1 LAQKLLNNTIGD
13 IYEKNLRILVINPGS
28 TSTAIALFED
38 DKLLDK
44 ETIRHSS
51 EELSKY
57 KKIFDQH
64 EFREKVIINFLKKK
78 NIDINSLDVIVGRGG
93 VLKPVKSGA
102 YKINKL
108 MLEDL
113 KERTRVEHA
122 SNLGAVIAYDL
133 AQKIGAPSFI
143 VDSVAVDEL
152 EPVARISGMSD
163 IERESLCHVLSIK
176 VTARR
181 IAQELGKSY
190 KELDLIVVH
199 LGGGISVSAHRK
211 GRMIDVNN
219 ASAEGPFTPE
229 RTGGLPSVELVKL
242 CYSQKYTL
250 REMLKKLIGK
260 GGLVDY
266 LGTNN
271 LLEIEERIIKGDKK
285 AELLYRAMAYQ
296 VAKEIAAMAAVL
308 KGKVNAIVIAGNGA
322 RDKGALGKTFVNWIK
337 ERVNFIA
344 PITVYP
350 GTDEMKALALGAVR
364 VLKGEEKALE
374 YK

>member
-1 LAQKLLNNTIGD
+1 M
-13 IYEKNLRILVINPGS
+13 EKKFRILVINPGS

-38 DKLLDK
+38 DKLLGK

-57 KKIFDQH
+57 IKIFDQH
-64 EFREKVIINFLKKK
+64 KFREKIIINFLKKK
-78 NIDINSLDVIVGRGG
+78 NIDLNSLNAIVGRGG

-102 YKINKL
+102 YRINEL

-113 KERTRVEHA
+113 KERPRVEHA
-122 SNLGAVIAYDL
+122 SNLGAAIAYDL

-152 EPVARISGMSD
+152 ESVARISGISD
-163 IERESLCHVLSIK
+163 IERESLCHALSLK
-176 VTARR
+176 AAARR
-181 IAQELGKSY
+181 MAQELGQSY
-190 KELDLIVVH
+190 EELNLIVVH
-199 LGGGISVSAHRK
+199 LGGGISVSAHSK

-219 ASAEGPFTPE
+219 ASAEGPFSPE
-229 RTGGLPSVELVKL
+229 RAGGLPGVELVKL

-250 REMLKKLIGK
+250 REMLKKLIGR

-271 LLEIEERIIKGDKK
+271 LLEVEERIAKGDKK
-285 AELLYRAMAYQ
+285 AELLYQAMAYQ
-296 VAKEIAAMAAVL
+296 IAKEIAAMAAVL
-308 KGKVNAIVIAGNGA
+308 KGKVHAIVIAGNGA
-322 RDKGALGKTFVNWIK
+322 RDKGALGKTFVSWIE

-344 PITVYP
+344 PVTVYP
-350 GTDEMKALALGAVR
+350 GSDEMIALALGAVR

-374 YK
+374 YTIK

>member
-1 LAQKLLNNTIGD
+1 MKRKL
-13 IYEKNLRILVINPGS
+13 KILVINPGS

-51 EELSKY
+51 EKLSKY
-57 KKIFDQH
+57 IKIFDQH
-64 EFREKVIINFLKKK
+64 KFREEIILNFLKKK
-78 NIDINSLDVIVGRGG
+78 NININSLDAIVGRGG

-102 YKINKL
+102 YRINKL

-113 KERTRVEHA
+113 KERPRVEHA

-133 AQKIGAPSFI
+133 AQKIGVPSFI

-163 IERESLCHVLSIK
+163 IERESLCHVLNLK
-176 VTARR
+176 AAARR
-181 IAQELGKSY
+181 VAQELGKSY
-190 KELDLIVVH
+190 QELNLIVVH

-219 ASAEGPFTPE
+219 ASAEGPFSPE

-250 REMLKKLIGK
+250 REMLKKLIGG

-271 LLEIEERIIKGDKK
+271 LLEVEERITKGDKK
-285 AELLYRAMAYQ
+285 AKLLYQAMAYQ
-296 VAKEIAAMAAVL
+296 IAKEIAAMAAVL
-308 KGKVNAIVIAGNGA
+308 KGKVNAIVITGNGA
-322 RDKGALGKTFVNWIK
+322 RDKGVLGKTFVNWIK

-344 PITVYP
+344 PVTVYP
-350 GTDEMKALALGAVR
+350 GTDEMKALALGAIR
-364 VLKGEEKALE
+364 VLKGEEEALE
-374 YK
+374 YR

>member
-1 LAQKLLNNTIGD
+1 MKRKL
-13 IYEKNLRILVINPGS
+13 KILVINPGS

-51 EELSKY
+51 EKLSKY
-57 KKIFDQH
+57 IKIFDQNK
-64 EFREKVIINFLKKK
+64 FREEIIINFLKKK
-78 NIDINSLDVIVGRGG
+78 NININSLDAIVGRGG

-102 YKINKL
+102 YRINKL

-113 KERTRVEHA
+113 KERPRVEHA

-133 AQKIGAPSFI
+133 AQKIGVPSFI

-163 IERESLCHVLSIK
+163 IERESLCHVLNLKAAARK
-176 VTARR
+176 V
-181 IAQELGKSY
+181 AQELGKSY
-190 KELDLIVVH
+190 QELNLIVVH

-219 ASAEGPFTPE
+219 ASAEGPFSPE

-250 REMLKKLIGK
+250 REMLKKLIGG

-271 LLEIEERIIKGDKK
+271 LLEVEERITKGDKK
-285 AELLYRAMAYQ
+285 AKLLYQAMAYQ
-296 VAKEIAAMAAVL
+296 IAKEIAAMAAVL
-308 KGKVNAIVIAGNGA
+308 KGKVNAIVITGNGA
-322 RDKGALGKTFVNWIK
+322 RDKGVLGKTFVNWIK

-344 PITVYP
+344 PVTVYP
-350 GTDEMKALALGAVR
+350 GTDEMKALALGAIR
-364 VLKGEEKALE
+364 VLKGEEEALE
-374 YK
+374 YR

>member
-1 LAQKLLNNTIGD
+1 MERKF
-13 IYEKNLRILVINPGS
+13 RILVINPGS

-38 DKLLDK
+38 DRLLDK

-51 EELSKY
+51 KELLEY
-57 KKIFDQH
+57 IKIFDQH
-64 EFREKVIINFLKKK
+64 KFREEIIINFLKKK
-78 NIDINSLDVIVGRGG
+78 NIDINSLDAIVGRGG

-102 YKINKL
+102 YRINKL

-113 KERTRVEHA
+113 KERPRIEHA

-163 IERESLCHVLSIK
+163 IERESLCHVLNLK
-176 VTARR
+176 AAARR
-181 IAQELGKSY
+181 MAQELSKSY
-190 KELDLIVVH
+190 EDLNLIVVH
-199 LGGGISVSAHRK
+199 LGGGVSVSAHSK

-250 REMLKKLIGK
+250 REMLKKLIGR

-271 LLEIEERIIKGDKK
+271 LLEVEERIAKGDKK
-285 AELLYRAMAYQ
+285 AELLYQAMAYQ

-308 KGKVNAIVIAGNGA
+308 KGKVNAIVITGNGA

-344 PITVYP
+344 PVTVYP
-350 GTDEMKALALGAVR
+350 GTDEMLALALAALR
-364 VLKGEEKALE
+364 VLKGDEEALE
-374 YK
+374 YA

>member
-1 LAQKLLNNTIGD
+1 MKRKL
-13 IYEKNLRILVINPGS
+13 KILVINPGS

-51 EELSKY
+51 EKLSKY
-57 KKIFDQH
+57 IKIFDQH
-64 EFREKVIINFLKKK
+64 KFREEIILNFLKKK
-78 NIDINSLDVIVGRGG
+78 NININSLDAIVGRGG

-102 YKINKL
+102 YRINKL

-113 KERTRVEHA
+113 KERPRVEHA

-133 AQKIGAPSFI
+133 AQKIGVPSFI

-163 IERESLCHVLSIK
+163 IERESLCHVLNLKAAARK
-176 VTARR
+176 V
-181 IAQELGKSY
+181 AQELGKSY
-190 KELDLIVVH
+190 QELNLIVVH

-219 ASAEGPFTPE
+219 ASAEGPFSPE

-250 REMLKKLIGK
+250 REMLKKLIGG

-271 LLEIEERIIKGDKK
+271 LLEVEERITKGDKK
-285 AELLYRAMAYQ
+285 AKLLYQAMAYQ
-296 VAKEIAAMAAVL
+296 IAKEIAAMAAVL
-308 KGKVNAIVIAGNGA
+308 KGKVNAIVITGNGA

-344 PITVYP
+344 SVTVYP
-350 GTDEMKALALGAVR
+350 GTDEMKALALGAIR
-364 VLKGEEKALE
+364 VLKGEEEALE
-374 YK
+374 YR

>member
-1 LAQKLLNNTIGD
+1 MKRKL
-13 IYEKNLRILVINPGS
+13 KILVINPGS

-51 EELSKY
+51 EKLSKY
-57 KKIFDQH
+57 IKIFDQH
-64 EFREKVIINFLKKK
+64 KFREEIIINFLKKK
-78 NIDINSLDVIVGRGG
+78 NININSLDAIVGRGG

-102 YKINKL
+102 YRINKL

-113 KERTRVEHA
+113 KERPRVEHA

-133 AQKIGAPSFI
+133 AQKIGVPSFI

-163 IERESLCHVLSIK
+163 IERESLCHVLNLKAAARK
-176 VTARR
+176 V
-181 IAQELGKSY
+181 AQELGKSY
-190 KELDLIVVH
+190 QELNLIVVH

-219 ASAEGPFTPE
+219 ASAEGPFSPE

-250 REMLKKLIGK
+250 REMLKKLIGG

-271 LLEIEERIIKGDKK
+271 LLEVEERITKGDKK
-285 AELLYRAMAYQ
+285 AKLLYQAMAYQ
-296 VAKEIAAMAAVL
+296 IAKEIAAMAAVL
-308 KGKVNAIVIAGNGA
+308 KGKVNAIVITGNGA
-322 RDKGALGKTFVNWIK
+322 RDKGVLGKTFVNWIK

-344 PITVYP
+344 PVTVYP
-350 GTDEMKALALGAVR
+350 GTDEMKALALGAIR
-364 VLKGEEKALE
+364 VLKGEEEALE
-374 YK
+374 YR

>member
-1 LAQKLLNNTIGD
+1 MK
-13 IYEKNLRILVINPGS
+13 KNLRILVINPGS
-28 TSTAIALFED
+28 TSTAIALLEE

-44 ETIRHSS
+44 MIIRHTS

-64 EFREKVIINFLKKK
+64 EFREKIIINFLKKN

-102 YKINKL
+102 YIINKL

-113 KERTRVEHA
+113 KGRPRVEHA

-133 AQKIGAPSFI
+133 AQKIGVPSFI

-152 EPVARISGMSD
+152 EPIARISGMSE
-163 IERESLCHVLSIK
+163 IERESLCHVLSMK
-176 VTARR
+176 AAARR
-181 IAQELGKSY
+181 MAQELGKSY

-199 LGGGISVSAHRK
+199 LGGGISVSAHSK

-250 REMLKKLIGK
+250 REMLKKLIVK
-260 GGLVDY
+260 GGLVNY

-308 KGKVNAIVIAGNGA
+308 KGKVDAIVITGNGA
-322 RDKGALGKTFVNWIK
+322 RNKGALGNSFVDWIK

>member
-1 LAQKLLNNTIGD
+1 MKKT
-13 IYEKNLRILVINPGS
+13 LRILVINPGS

-38 DKLLDK
+38 DRLFDK
-44 ETIRHSS
+44 ETIRHSV
-51 EELSKY
+51 EELSKC
-57 KKIFDQH
+57 
-64 EFREKVIINFLKKK
+64 
-78 NIDINSLDVIVGRGG
+78 INSLDAVVGRGG

-102 YKINKL
+102 YRINKL

-113 KERTRVEHA
+113 KERPRVEHA

-133 AQKIGAPSFI
+133 AQKIGVPSFI

-152 EPVARISGMSD
+152 EPIARISGISD
-163 IERESLCHVLSIK
+163 IKRESLCHVLNLK
-176 VTARR
+176 AAARR
-181 IAQELGKSY
+181 MAQELGKSY
-190 KELDLIVVH
+190 KELNLIVIH

-229 RTGGLPSVELVKL
+229 RAGGLPSVELVKL

-250 REMLKKLIGK
+250 QEMLKKLIGK
-260 GGLVDY
+260 GGLVNY

-271 LLEIEERIIKGDKK
+271 LLEVEERIIKGDKK
-285 AELLYRAMAYQ
+285 TKLLYQAMAYQ

-308 KGKVNAIVIAGNGA
+308 KGKVDAIVIAGNGA
-322 RDKGALGKTFVNWIK
+322 KNTGALGNTFVDWIK

-344 PITVYP
+344 PITIYP
-350 GTDEMKALALGAVR
+350 GTNEMEALALGTLR
-364 VLKGEEKALE
+364 VLKGEERALE

>member
-1 LAQKLLNNTIGD
+1 
-13 IYEKNLRILVINPGS
+13 
-28 TSTAIALFED
+28 
-38 DKLLDK
+38 
-44 ETIRHSS
+44 
-51 EELSKY
+51 LSKY
-57 KKIFDQH
+57 KKIFEQH
-64 EFREKVIINFLKKK
+64 EFREKIIINFLKKK
-78 NIDINSLDVIVGRGG
+78 NININSLDVIVGRGG
-93 VLKPVKSGA
+93 VLKPVESGA
-102 YKINKL
+102 YRINKL

-113 KERTRVEHA
+113 KGRPRVEHA

-133 AQKIGAPSFI
+133 AQKIGVPFFI

-152 EPVARISGMSD
+152 EPVARISGMSE
-163 IERESLCHVLSIK
+163 IERESLCHVLSMK
-176 VTARR
+176 AAARR
-181 IAQELGKSY
+181 MAQELGKSY

-199 LGGGISVSAHRK
+199 LGGGISISAHRK

-285 AELLYRAMAYQ
+285 AELLYRTMAYQ

-308 KGKVNAIVIAGNGA
+308 KGKVDAIVITGNGA
-322 RDKGALGKTFVNWIK
+322 RNKGALGNSFVDWIK
-337 ERVNFIA
+337 DRVNFIA

>member
-1 LAQKLLNNTIGD
+1 MN
-13 IYEKNLRILVINPGS
+13 KNLKILVINPGS
-28 TSTAIALFED
+28 TCTAIALFED

-44 ETIRHSS
+44 EIIRHSS
-51 EELSKY
+51 KELSKY

-64 EFREKVIINFLKKK
+64 NLREEIIINFLKKK

-102 YKINKL
+102 YRINKL

-113 KERTRVEHA
+113 KGRPRVEHA

-133 AQKIGAPSFI
+133 AQKIGVPSFI

-152 EPVARISGMSD
+152 EPIARISGMSE

-176 VTARR
+176 ATARR
-181 IAQELGKSY
+181 MAQELGKSY
-190 KELDLIVVH
+190 KELNLIVVH

-229 RTGGLPSVELVKL
+229 RTGGLPIVELVKL

-266 LGTNN
+266 LGTNV
-271 LLEIEERIIKGDKK
+271 LLEVEERIAKGDKK
-285 AELLYRAMAYQ
+285 AKLLYQDMAYQ

-308 KGKVNAIVIAGNGA
+308 KGKVHAIVITGNGA
-322 RDKGALGKTFVNWIK
+322 RNKGALGNNFMNWIR

-344 PITVYP
+344 PVTLHP

>member
-1 LAQKLLNNTIGD
+1 MKN
-13 IYEKNLRILVINPGS
+13 NLRILVINPGS

-38 DKLLDK
+38 DKLFDK
-44 ETIRHSS
+44 EIIRHSS

-64 EFREKVIINFLKKK
+64 ELREKVIINFLKKK
-78 NIDINSLDVIVGRGG
+78 NIDINSLDAIVGRGG

-102 YKINKL
+102 YRINKL

-113 KERTRVEHA
+113 KERPRIEHA
-122 SNLGAVIAYDL
+122 SNLGAIIAYDL
-133 AQKIGAPSFI
+133 AKKVGIPSFI

-152 EPVARISGMSD
+152 ETIARISGMSE
-163 IERESLCHVLSIK
+163 IERESLCHVLSMK
-176 VTARR
+176 AAARR
-181 IAQELGKSY
+181 MAQELGKSY

-229 RTGGLPSVELVKL
+229 RTGGLPCAELVKL
-242 CYSQKYTL
+242 CYSNKYTL

-271 LLEIEERIIKGDKK
+271 LLEVEERIAKGDKK
-285 AELLYRAMAYQ
+285 AEILYQAMAYQ

-308 KGKVNAIVIAGNGA
+308 KGKVNAIVITGNGA
-322 RDKGALGKTFVNWIK
+322 RNKGALGNTFVNWIK

-364 VLKGEEKALE
+364 VLKGEEKALK

>member
-1 LAQKLLNNTIGD
+1 MK
-13 IYEKNLRILVINPGS
+13 KNLRILAINPGS
-28 TSTAIALFED
+28 TSTAIAIFED

-51 EELSKY
+51 QELSKY
-57 KKIFDQH
+57 IKIFDQH
-64 EFREKVIINFLKKK
+64 KFRGEIIINFLKKK
-78 NIDINSLDVIVGRGG
+78 NIDINSLDAIVGRGG

-102 YKINKL
+102 YRINKL

-113 KERTRVEHA
+113 KERPRVEHA

-163 IERESLCHVLSIK
+163 IERESLCHVLNLK
-176 VTARR
+176 AAARR
-181 IAQELGKSY
+181 MAQELGKSY
-190 KELDLIVVH
+190 KELNLIVVH

-219 ASAEGPFTPE
+219 SSAEGPFTPE
-229 RTGGLPSVELVKL
+229 RAGGLPVFELVKL

-250 REMLKKLIGK
+250 REMLKKLIGR

-271 LLEIEERIIKGDKK
+271 LLEVEEKIAKGDKK
-285 AELLYRAMAYQ
+285 AELLYQAMAYQ
-296 VAKEIAAMAAVL
+296 VAKEIAGMAAVL
-308 KGKVNAIVIAGNGA
+308 KGKVNAIVITGNGA

-344 PITVYP
+344 PVTLYP
-350 GTDEMKALALGAVR
+350 GTDEMKALALGAIR
-364 VLKGEEKALE
+364 VLKGEEEALE
-374 YK
+374 YR

>member
-1 LAQKLLNNTIGD
+1 M
-13 IYEKNLRILVINPGS
+13 EKIFRILVVNPGS
-28 TSTAIALFED
+28 TSTAIALFEG

-57 KKIFDQH
+57 IKIFDQH
-64 EFREKVIINFLKKK
+64 KFREEIIINFLKKK
-78 NIDINSLDVIVGRGG
+78 NIDISYLDAIVGRGG

-102 YKINKL
+102 YRINKL

-113 KERTRVEHA
+113 KERPRVEHA

-133 AQKIGAPSFI
+133 AKKVGIPSFI

-152 EPVARISGMSD
+152 EPIARISGMSD
-163 IERESLCHVLSIK
+163 IERESLCHVLNLK
-176 VTARR
+176 AAARR
-181 IAQELGKSY
+181 MAQELGKSY
-190 KELDLIVVH
+190 EELDLIVVH
-199 LGGGISVSAHRK
+199 LGGGISVSAHSK

-229 RTGGLPSVELVKL
+229 RTGELPSVELVKL

-271 LLEIEERIIKGDKK
+271 LLEVEERITKGDKK
-285 AELLYRAMAYQ
+285 AELLYQAMAYQ

-308 KGKVNAIVIAGNGA
+308 KGKVNAIVITGNGA
-322 RDKGALGKTFVNWIK
+322 RNKGALVNSFVDWIK

-344 PITVYP
+344 SVTVYP
-350 GTDEMKALALGAVR
+350 GTDEMKALALGAIR

>member
-1 LAQKLLNNTIGD
+1 MK
-13 IYEKNLRILVINPGS
+13 KNLRILVINPGS

-38 DKLLDK
+38 DKLFDK

-64 EFREKVIINFLKKK
+64 ELREKVIINFLKKK
-78 NIDINSLDVIVGRGG
+78 NIDINSLDAIVGRGG

-102 YKINKL
+102 YRINKL

-113 KERTRVEHA
+113 KEKPRVEHA

-133 AQKIGAPSFI
+133 AQKIGVLSFI

-152 EPVARISGMSD
+152 EPIARISGMSE
-163 IERESLCHVLSIK
+163 IERESLCHVLSVK
-176 VTARR
+176 AAARR
-181 IAQELGKSY
+181 IAQDLGEPY
-190 KELDLIVVH
+190 QGLNLIVIH
-199 LGGGISVSAHRK
+199 LGGGISISAHRR

-271 LLEIEERIIKGDKK
+271 LLEVEERIAKGNKK

-308 KGKVNAIVIAGNGA
+308 KGKVDAIVITGNGA
-322 RDKGALGKTFVNWIK
+322 RNKGALGNNFVDWIK
-337 ERVNFIA
+337 DRVNFIA

>member
-1 LAQKLLNNTIGD
+1 MKK
-13 IYEKNLRILVINPGS
+13 YLRILVINPGS

-38 DKLLDK
+38 DTLLDK
-44 ETIRHSS
+44 ETIRHGS

-64 EFREKVIINFLKKK
+64 ELREKIIINFLKKK

-102 YKINKL
+102 YRINEL

-113 KERTRVEHA
+113 KERPRVEHA

-133 AQKIGAPSFI
+133 AKKVGIPSFI

-152 EPVARISGMSD
+152 EPIARISGMPE
-163 IERESLCHVLSIK
+163 IERESLCHVLSMK
-176 VTARR
+176 AAARR
-181 IAQELGKSY
+181 IAQDLGKLY
-190 KELDLIVVH
+190 QELNLIVAH
-199 LGGGISVSAHRK
+199 LGGGISVSAHCK
-211 GRMIDVNN
+211 GKMIDVNN
-219 ASAEGPFTPE
+219 SSAEGPFTPE
-229 RTGGLPSVELVKL
+229 RTGGLPAFELVKL

-250 REMLKKLIGK
+250 QEMLKKLIGK

-271 LLEIEERIIKGDKK
+271 LLEVEERIVKGDKK
-285 AELLYRAMAYQ
+285 AELLYQAMAYQ
-296 VAKEIAAMAAVL
+296 IAKEIAAMAAVL
-308 KGKVNAIVIAGNGA
+308 KGKVDAIVITGNGA
-322 RDKGALGKTFVNWIK
+322 GNKGALGNSFIDWIK

-344 PITVYP
+344 PVTVYP
-350 GTDEMKALALGAVR
+350 GTDEMKALALGAMR
-364 VLKGEEKALE
+364 ALTGEEETLE

>member
-1 LAQKLLNNTIGD
+1 MERKF
-13 IYEKNLRILVINPGS
+13 RILVINPGS

-38 DKLLDK
+38 DRLLDK

-51 EELSKY
+51 KELLEY
-57 KKIFDQH
+57 IKIFDQH
-64 EFREKVIINFLKKK
+64 KFREEIIINFLKKK
-78 NIDINSLDVIVGRGG
+78 NIDINSLDAIVGRGG

-102 YKINKL
+102 YRINKL

-113 KERTRVEHA
+113 KERPRIEHA

-163 IERESLCHVLSIK
+163 IERESLCHVLNLK
-176 VTARR
+176 AAARR
-181 IAQELGKSY
+181 MAQELGKSY
-190 KELDLIVVH
+190 EDLDLIVVH
-199 LGGGISVSAHRK
+199 LGGGVSVSAHSK

-250 REMLKKLIGK
+250 REMLKKLIGR

-271 LLEIEERIIKGDKK
+271 LLEVEERIAKGDKK
-285 AELLYRAMAYQ
+285 AELLYQAMAYQ

-308 KGKVNAIVIAGNGA
+308 KGKVNAIVITGNGA

-344 PITVYP
+344 PVTVYP
-350 GTDEMKALALGAVR
+350 GTDEMLALALAALR
-364 VLKGEEKALE
+364 VLKGDEEALE
-374 YK
+374 YT

>member
-1 LAQKLLNNTIGD
+1 MERKF
-13 IYEKNLRILVINPGS
+13 RILVVNPGS

-44 ETIRHSS
+44 ETIRHST

-64 EFREKVIINFLKKK
+64 KFRGKIIINFLKKK
-78 NIDINSLDVIVGRGG
+78 NININSLDVIVGRGG
-93 VLKPVKSGA
+93 VLKPVKSGT
-102 YKINKL
+102 YRINKL

-113 KERTRVEHA
+113 KERPRIEHA

-143 VDSVAVDEL
+143 VDSVAVDEM

-163 IERESLCHVLSIK
+163 IERESLCHVLNLK
-176 VTARR
+176 AAARR
-181 IAQELGKSY
+181 MAQELGKSY
-190 KELDLIVVH
+190 KKLDLIVVH
-199 LGGGISVSAHRK
+199 LGGGISVSAHSK

-229 RTGGLPSVELVKL
+229 RTGGLPSAELVKL

-250 REMLKKLIGK
+250 REMLKKLIGR
-260 GGLVDY
+260 GGLVNY

-271 LLEIEERIIKGDKK
+271 LLEVEERIAKGDKK
-285 AELLYRAMAYQ
+285 AELLYQAMAYQ

-308 KGKVNAIVIAGNGA
+308 KGKVNAIVITGNGA
-322 RDKGALGKTFVNWIK
+322 RDKGALGKTFLNWIK

-344 PITVYP
+344 PVTVYP

-364 VLKGEEKALE
+364 VLKGEEETLE
-374 YK
+374 YI

>member
-1 LAQKLLNNTIGD
+1 MKRKL
-13 IYEKNLRILVINPGS
+13 KILVINPGS

-44 ETIRHSS
+44 EIIRHSS

-57 KKIFDQH
+57 IKMFDQH
-64 EFREKVIINFLKKK
+64 KFREEIIINFLKKK
-78 NIDINSLDVIVGRGG
+78 NININSLDAIVGRGG

-102 YKINKL
+102 YRINKL

-113 KERTRVEHA
+113 KERPRVEHA

-133 AQKIGAPSFI
+133 AQKIGVPSFI

-163 IERESLCHVLSIK
+163 IERESLCHVLNLK
-176 VTARR
+176 AAARR
-181 IAQELGKSY
+181 VAQELGKSY
-190 KELDLIVVH
+190 QELNLIVVH

-219 ASAEGPFTPE
+219 ASAEGPFSPE

-250 REMLKKLIGK
+250 REMLKKLIGG

-271 LLEIEERIIKGDKK
+271 LLEVEERITKGDKK
-285 AELLYRAMAYQ
+285 AKLLYQAMAYQ
-296 VAKEIAAMAAVL
+296 IAKEIAAMAAVL
-308 KGKVNAIVIAGNGA
+308 KGKVNAIVITGNGA
-322 RDKGALGKTFVNWIK
+322 RDKGVLGKTFVNWIK

-344 PITVYP
+344 PVTVYP
-350 GTDEMKALALGAVR
+350 GTDEMKALALGAIR
-364 VLKGEEKALE
+364 VLKGEEEALE
-374 YK
+374 YR

>member
-1 LAQKLLNNTIGD
+1 MERKS
-13 IYEKNLRILVINPGS
+13 RILVINPGS

-38 DKLLDK
+38 NRLLDK
-44 ETIRHSS
+44 EIIRHSS
-51 EELSKY
+51 EELSEY
-57 KKIFDQH
+57 IKIFNQH
-64 EFREKVIINFLKKK
+64 KFREEIIINFLKKK
-78 NIDINSLDVIVGRGG
+78 NIDINSLDAIVGRGG
-93 VLKPVKSGA
+93 VLKPVKSGT
-102 YKINKL
+102 YRINKL

-113 KERTRVEHA
+113 KERPRIEHA

-163 IERESLCHVLSIK
+163 IERESLCHVLNLK
-176 VTARR
+176 AAARR
-181 IAQELGKSY
+181 MAQELGKSY
-190 KELDLIVVH
+190 EDLNLIVVH
-199 LGGGISVSAHRK
+199 LGGGVSVSAHSK

-250 REMLKKLIGK
+250 REMLKKLIGR

-271 LLEIEERIIKGDKK
+271 LLEVEERITKGDKK

-308 KGKVNAIVIAGNGA
+308 KGKVNAIVITGNGA
-322 RDKGALGKTFVNWIK
+322 RDKGALDKTFVNWIK

-344 PITVYP
+344 PVTVYP
-350 GTDEMKALALGAVR
+350 GTDEMLALALGAVR
-364 VLKGEEKALE
+364 VLKGDEKALE
-374 YK
+374 YT

>member
-1 LAQKLLNNTIGD
+1 
-13 IYEKNLRILVINPGS
+13 
-28 TSTAIALFED
+28 
-38 DKLLDK
+38 LDA
-44 ETIRHSS
+44 
-51 EELSKY
+51 
-57 KKIFDQH
+57 
-64 EFREKVIINFLKKK
+64 
-78 NIDINSLDVIVGRGG
+78 IVGRGG

-102 YKINKL
+102 YRINKL
-108 MLEDL
+108 MLDDL
-113 KERTRVEHA
+113 KKKPRVEHA

-133 AQKIGAPSFI
+133 AQKTGVPSFI

-152 EPVARISGMSD
+152 
-163 IERESLCHVLSIK
+163 
-176 VTARR
+176 
-181 IAQELGKSY
+181 
-190 KELDLIVVH
+190 H

-219 ASAEGPFTPE
+219 SSAEGPFTPE
-229 RTGGLPSVELVKL
+229 RAGGLPAFELVKL

-250 REMLKKLIGK
+250 QEMLKKLIGK

-271 LLEIEERIIKGDKK
+271 LLEVEERIAKGDKK
-285 AELLYRAMAYQ
+285 AELLYHAMAYQ

-308 KGKVNAIVIAGNGA
+308 KGKVDAIVITGNGA
-322 RDKGALGKTFVNWIK
+322 RNKGALGNSFVDWIK

-350 GTDEMKALALGAVR
+350 GTDEMKALALGVVR

>member
-1 LAQKLLNNTIGD
+1 MKRKL
-13 IYEKNLRILVINPGS
+13 KILVINPGS

-51 EELSKY
+51 EKLSKY
-57 KKIFDQH
+57 IKIFDQH
-64 EFREKVIINFLKKK
+64 KFREEIILNFLKKK
-78 NIDINSLDVIVGRGG
+78 NININSLDAIVGRGG

-102 YKINKL
+102 YRINKL

-113 KERTRVEHA
+113 KERPRVEHA

-133 AQKIGAPSFI
+133 AQKIGVPSFI

-163 IERESLCHVLSIK
+163 IERESLCHVLNLKAAARK
-176 VTARR
+176 V
-181 IAQELGKSY
+181 AQELGKSY
-190 KELDLIVVH
+190 QELNLIVVH

-219 ASAEGPFTPE
+219 ASAEGPFSPE

-250 REMLKKLIGK
+250 REMLKKLIGG

-271 LLEIEERIIKGDKK
+271 LLEVEERITKGDKK
-285 AELLYRAMAYQ
+285 AKLLYQAMAYQ
-296 VAKEIAAMAAVL
+296 IAKEIAAMAAVL
-308 KGKVNAIVIAGNGA
+308 KGKVNAIVITGNGA
-322 RDKGALGKTFVNWIK
+322 RDKGVLGKTFVNWIK

-344 PITVYP
+344 PVTVYP
-350 GTDEMKALALGAVR
+350 GTYEMKALALGAIR
-364 VLKGEEKALE
+364 VLKGEEEALE
-374 YK
+374 YR

>member
-1 LAQKLLNNTIGD
+1 
-13 IYEKNLRILVINPGS
+13 
-28 TSTAIALFED
+28 
-38 DKLLDK
+38 
-44 ETIRHSS
+44 
-51 EELSKY
+51 
-57 KKIFDQH
+57 
-64 EFREKVIINFLKKK
+64 
-78 NIDINSLDVIVGRGG
+78 LDVIVGRGG

-102 YKINKL
+102 YRINKL

-113 KERTRVEHA
+113 KERPRVEHA

-133 AQKIGAPSFI
+133 AQKIGVPSFI

-163 IERESLCHVLSIK
+163 IERESLCHVLNLK
-176 VTARR
+176 AAARR
-181 IAQELGKSY
+181 MAQELGKSY
-190 KELDLIVVH
+190 EELNLIVVH
-199 LGGGISVSAHRK
+199 LGGGISVSAHSK
-211 GRMIDVNN
+211 GRIIDVNN

-229 RTGGLPSVELVKL
+229 RTGGLPSAELVKL

-250 REMLKKLIGK
+250 REMLKKLIGR

-271 LLEIEERIIKGDKK
+271 LLEVEKRIAKGDKK
-285 AELLYRAMAYQ
+285 AELLYQAMAYQ

-322 RDKGALGKTFVNWIK
+322 RDNGALGKTFVNWIK

-344 PITVYP
+344 PVTVYA
-350 GTDEMKALALGAVR
+350 GTDEMKALALGVIR
-364 VLKGEEKALE
+364 VLKGGEEALE
-374 YK
+374 YT